1 MAQDGWERPAPEI
14 TEEQKK
20 QLMATALEN
29 GTNAWDY
36 VQSWEKE
43 VSKAWIAAGI
53 LSCIRHGYNLNRLMI
68 CWEARELRYD
78 ESKRRK

>member
-20 QLMATALEN
+20 QLMAMTLEN

-43 VSKAWIAAGI
+43 VSK
-53 LSCIRHGYNLNRLMI
+53 S
-68 CWEARELRYD
+68 
-78 ESKRRK
+78 